1 MKWGFTLTAQKNC
14 RVLDAFLNRVFK
26 ILCDGKAEPLQSWFL
41 APSPTGKSDE
51 FTHQKNPELIDLAVE
66 TTGGA

>member
-1 MKWGFTLTAQKNC
+1 
-14 RVLDAFLNRVFK
+14 VFK